1 MSDRL
6 AYSVSEAAMS
16 DKPYTVKDLARRWG
30 CTPQAVY
37 SIIKTGKLRTF
48 RVGGKLLRI
57 QADEVRRW
65 ESGGEST
72 ASETT
77 GSGNSTTKPLS
88 SGKMTRGLTV
98 EGLVSS
104 LPK

>member
-6 AYSVSEAAMS
+6 AYSVTEAAMA

-30 CTPQAVY
+30 CTPQAIY

-65 ESGGEST
+65 ESGGENT
-72 ASETT
+72 ASEST
-77 GSGNSTTKPLS
+77 GSANCSAKQPLS
-88 SGKMTRGLTV
+88 GKTMRGLTA
-98 EGLVSS
+98 EGLVSA